1 MTDKGKNSLTINVK
15 MWVEVDGRGWGE
27 AKASTQDQ
35 GGGWK
40 FLGGVYD
47 FDALWR

>member
-1 MTDKGKNSLTINVK
+1 MGA
-15 MWVEVDGRGWGE
+15 RWGE

-35 GGGWK
+35 AWRWEGRADGRGGGGI